1 MIAIGARSGT
11 LADVAYA
18 RIAGAITAGALK
30 PGQRLRFEDLR
41 ELCETSI
48 SPVREALTRLTAEG
62 LTTLEG
68 HRGYRV
74 APLSRDDLWD
84 TVRTRQLVEGR
95 AVRQSVEHGDEAWE
109 AALVSAYHLMSRW
122 RHAHG
127 AEPSAATED
136 WHRHHVRFHQALIAG
151 CGSPLLLGFCETLAQ
166 RAERYRRL
174 SLGAPYARD
183 IHQEHAD
190 IYEAALRR
198 DGAAAEN
205 RLRFHYEQTARALEA
220 AIASEQAAPWDA
232 PADSVPGGA
241 GADT

>member
-1 MIAIGARSGT
+1 MTAIGARSGT
-11 LADVAYA
+11 LANLAYA
-18 RIAGAITAGALK
+18 RISNAITIGVLK
-30 PGQRLRFEDLR
+30 PGQRVRFEDLR
-41 ELCETSI
+41 ELCQTSI

-95 AVRQSVEHGDEAWE
+95 AVRQAVAEGGEAWE

-127 AEPSAATED
+127 AEPSAGTED

-174 SLGAPYARD
+174 SLGAPYDRD
-183 IHQEHAD
+183 IHREHAD

-198 DGAAAEN
+198 DAAEAEA
-205 RLRFHYEQTARALEA
+205 RLCFHYEQTARALEA
-220 AIASEQAAPWDA
+220 AIAGEQAAPWEER
-232 PADSVPGGA
+232 PETPQGGA
-241 GADT
+241 AADT